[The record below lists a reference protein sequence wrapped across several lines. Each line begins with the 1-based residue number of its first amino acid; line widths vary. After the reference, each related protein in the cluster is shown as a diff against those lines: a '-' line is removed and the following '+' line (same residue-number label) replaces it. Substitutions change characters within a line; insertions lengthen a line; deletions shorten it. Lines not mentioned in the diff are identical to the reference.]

1 MACHALV
8 IATGVVTSAPSREA
22 GNSVLYLSAQA
33 AVYIF
38 SEGQRRMRRRQTGK
52 SVPRGAE
59 IVLTALL
66 FSVCVVLQQVMI
78 SPMELQSSSL
88 CDFELADE
96 AEAVD
101 ISVHF

>member
-38 SEGQRRMRRRQTGK
+38 SEGQRRMRQTGK

-66 FSVCVVLQQVMI
+66 FSVCVVLQQVVI

>member
-22 GNSVLYLSAQA
+22 GNSVLYLSAWA

-38 SEGQRRMRRRQTGK
+38 SEGQRRMRRRQTGN

-66 FSVCVVLQQVMI
+66 FCVCVILQQVMI
-78 SPMELQSSSL
+78 NPMELQSSSL
-88 CDFELADE
+88 CDFEVAGI
-96 AEAVD
+96 AG
-101 ISVHF
+101 